1 MFCPDFR
8 EEEFKVTYVFID
20 VWLLFLFLFV
30 TRIPSGVKGLM
41 LASLGLS
48 DPEVES
54 HSWKLSLD
62 AAEGKDA
69 LLTLS
74 SSNNSLDLRPN
85 ILGAVLGEL
94 MEQAEFGDPRPS
106 NSLIALMVCEGGD
119 KGEWADPCL

>member
-1 MFCPDFR
+1 M
-8 EEEFKVTYVFID
+8 
-20 VWLLFLFLFV
+20 
-30 TRIPSGVKGLM
+30 PSGVKGLM

-74 SSNNSLDLRPN
+74 SSNKSLDLRPN

-94 MEQAEFGDPRPS
+94 MEQAELGEPRPS
-106 NSLIALMVCEGGD
+106 NNLMALMVWEGGD
-119 KGEWADPCL
+119 KGEWADPCLCRGH